1 MRYTTERSFEAGRG
15 GAKKDVTLP
24 ASTLGELMAAL
35 LVVKHD
41 VGDFDTWLRAT
52 PRSPHCR
59 RSLAFGTKSVHPLPD
74 QPNTVLVLHTFD
86 SVDAANAF
94 VTAAGAR

>member
-1 MRYTTERSFEAGRG
+1 
-15 GAKKDVTLP
+15 
-24 ASTLGELMAAL
+24 MAAL

-41 VGDFDTWLRAT
+41 VGDFDTWLEGYT
-52 PRSPHCR
+52 
-59 RSLAFGTKSVHPLPD
+59 AFAPLQEKLGVRDKSVHQLPG

-94 VTAAGAR
+94 VSAPELGEAMQKAGVVGEPRIEIYATR